1 MEKHQERLRK
11 NLKRKIKETGDTI
24 ESVAVGANVHTSTIW
39 RLLNYKCDPK
49 LSTLAQ
55 IAEHLKMD
63 LVDLF
68 KKYEG
73 EA

>member
-11 NLKRKIKETGDTI
+11 NLKRKIKESGDTI

-49 LSTLAQ
+49 LSTLVN
-55 IAEHLKMD
+55 IARHLKTD
-63 LVDLF
+63 LAELF
-68 KKYEG
+68 SKAEG